1 MSDAEPGGLRG
12 AIVEEEL
19 RLTLVELCRACDARE
34 EEVTAWVLEG
44 VLDPDGD
51 APRGWRFGGP
61 SQRRAR
67 RAARL
72 SRDLGIDAAAVALVL
87 DLMDEIDRLKA
98 RR

>member
-44 VLDPDGD
+44 VLDPEGD
-51 APRGWRFGGP
+51 EPRGWRFGGP
-61 SQRRAR
+61 SLRRAR